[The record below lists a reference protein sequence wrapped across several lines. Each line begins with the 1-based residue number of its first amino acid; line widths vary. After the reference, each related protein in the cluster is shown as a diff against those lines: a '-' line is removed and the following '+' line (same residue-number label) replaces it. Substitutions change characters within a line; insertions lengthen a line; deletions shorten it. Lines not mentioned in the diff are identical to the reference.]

1 MACAIVFL
9 QNLARFLMQ
18 ALVEEL
24 ENKITSLTEEMYAEG
39 NDAATVARIVKD
51 KDDAEARSAKLYQEV
66 RPTLLLMLLLLL
78 LF

>member
-1 MACAIVFL
+1 
-9 QNLARFLMQ
+9 MQ

-24 ENKITSLTEEMYAEG
+24 EAKITSLTEDMYAEG

-66 RPTLLLMLLLLL
+66 RPTTALVRIELH
-78 LF
+78 